1 MYKCSFFSI
10 RNDVPR
16 FYKVLF
22 QKIAP
27 RIFFDHLLQANWS
40 EYLYIQTDYQT
51 VNRVN
56 GRVKYFDKI
65 YIKVIF
71 LIIVFAIHLQ
81 DTLVLRKL
89 SLILNKQIIKISVH
103 VIMCT
108 SFINIHK
115 YANLYKRICIGMI
128 VEENEFC

>member
-56 GRVKYFDKI
+56 GRVKYFDK
-65 YIKVIF
+65 KF
-71 LIIVFAIHLQ
+71 LINYSFCNSSSRYINSSQAFADPPQHFVSNIRHQHRCSQIMMISVQLFF
-81 DTLVLRKL
+81 LY
-89 SLILNKQIIKISVH
+89 ILNMQT
-103 VIMCT
+103 CT
-108 SFINIHK
+108 
-115 YANLYKRICIGMI
+115 
-128 VEENEFC
+128 NESASA

>member
-1 MYKCSFFSI
+1 MQNLFYIHLSYEKCTS
-10 RNDVPR
+10 RR
-16 FYKVLF
+16 
-22 QKIAP
+22 
-27 RIFFDHLLQANWS
+27 S
-40 EYLYIQTDYQT
+40 EYLFIQKVYQT

-65 YIKVIF
+65 YIIVII

-89 SLILNKQIIKISVH
+89 SLILNRQIIKISVH
-103 VIMCT
+103 VVMCT

-115 YANLYKRICIGMI
+115 YANLYKRICNSNSFLLGSTPPLPLRSK
-128 VEENEFC
+128 NRFDS